1 MSGRKNVKIRDKIF
15 REASF
20 AEEKLSLPTKKIG
33 DKIMSNVVK
42 IKVDEAV
49 YEYSCY
55 VWGLIAKEN
64 PKVIVTQLSEGKGV
78 VSRNESTVQDN
89 LLKLITRAVLF
100 VPRVRL
106 SHDYGYRQEN
116 ARWHSALLNKKR
128 SLRSKVV
135 YLTDAVNQIITKPY
149 NDEIARL
156 RQSISTELQTQKD
169 GQQLTPEQS
178 AKVEEVTAK
187 ITEQRKIL
195 RGLPRCTNQ
204 ILTTLLH
211 EYVDSLSDE
220 DAETINRNLSLIKE
234 REKTIRDATTKM
246 ESLEVK
252 DDSEKYLQLENF
264 IAATTNKI
272 EEYKKECRDIRT
284 KYYIQFHQAMTPQA
298 IADQL
303 TKYAATS
310 WEAFNIN
317 QKMIEEN
324 IIIKSPSKPTKED
337 DGEKKVSRKQ
347 PTPAERG
354 EGLLLFPYMI
364 VDASLDDQSLE
375 DIAND
380 LKVTEE
386 YDKWARNYT
395 GKEYTSE
402 YQQAYEGFRKRLRTL
417 PEKKKPK
424 KELMTDI
431 SKDKDEQP
439 QQEHED
445 VSSST
450 QPAGVHHQQEK
461 DEAYEMAKLNYA
473 KGYTIDYNGQVAI
486 LKKGLCP
493 CCGSPMVQRT
503 VLATNE
509 NFMVCDN
516 SCGFKANG
524 TKDNPKPKY
533 SSATP
538 KESRKPL
545 P

>member
-64 PKVIVTQLSEGKGV
+64 PKMIVTQLSEGKGV
-78 VSRNESTVQDN
+78 ISRSESTVQDN

-220 DAETINRNLSLIKE
+220 DAATINRNLSLIKE

-417 PEKKKPK
+417 PEKKESK
-424 KELMTDI
+424 KVEETAVVSMT
-431 SKDKDEQP
+431 
-439 QQEHED
+439 
-445 VSSST
+445 VSESST
-450 QPAGVHHQQEK
+450 VQQQSQSSPQPPVNRQQVK
-461 DEAYEMAKLNYA
+461 DEAYEVAMLNYKA
-473 KGYTIDYNGQVAI
+473 GNAIDRADQIAI
-486 LKKGLCP
+486 LKRGKCP
-493 CCGSPMVQRT
+493 KCGRNMTPRT
-503 VLATNE
+503 ASNDGSR
-509 NFMVCDN
+509 FMVCTYSECN
-516 SCGFKANG
+516 YKANG
-524 TKDNPKPKY
+524 TKEEPMPKY
-533 SSATP
+533 HTVSPIINRIALT
-538 KESRKPL
+538 
-545 P
+545 